1 MTFNNGD
8 AMVLILLIAVAVLLY
23 LLFRTHKRLR
33 AEQQSN
39 TALKEENQNLTWS
52 RNEERAANATL
63 QAENAALAQFRDV
76 LDAKIEADRIL
87 SVARLQSDETMAAA
101 AAALAEAQE
110 GATRLTQ
117 QTQQTSAE
125 ELSQTRLEARTIR
138 SRAQAAF
145 AEAQNTVESVLRS
158 AQQEAKNVIEAA
170 RKRGE
175 EIAGKAFEAVDNAE
189 RFQQIAEAM
198 QNLIEGYGD
207 RYVIS
212 SRGLLDELATS
223 YGFTNAGTELKNA
236 IERSRLMVA
245 NETAAICDY
254 VERNRRET
262 AIRFVIDAFN
272 GKVDSILSKV
282 KDDNAGTLEKAVR
295 DAFTLVNFNGA
306 AFRNARIHDSYL
318 ESRLMELRWA
328 VAVQEIKLREK
339 EEQRQIKEQIRE
351 EERARREFQRAM
363 RDATREE
370 EALRKAM
377 ERVQGQVDR
386 ASAEQRQK
394 YEAQLAEMAERL
406 RQAEERN
413 QRALSMAQQTKVG
426 HVYIISN
433 VGSFGEDVYKI
444 GLTRRLDPVD
454 RIHELSNASVPF
466 SFDIHA
472 MIFSENAPEL
482 ETALHRHFLTSQVN
496 KLNPRK
502 EFFRVP
508 IARIRQELDNL
519 DIKTRW
525 TMAAAA
531 KEYRETLSLERTLQE
546 NPEKGYQLLEKQITE
561 ASTVSAPFEDE
572 EEEAGTLV
580 SSFAE

>member
-1 MTFNNGD
+1 
-8 AMVLILLIAVAVLLY
+8 MVWLLLIAVAVLFF
-23 LLFRTHKRLR
+23 LLFRLFRALR
-33 AEQQSN
+33 AEQTANASLRENNQS
-39 TALKEENQNLTWS
+39 LTLS
-52 RNEERAANATL
+52 RDEERATNAAL
-63 QAENAALAQFRDV
+63 REENAALAQFREV
-76 LDAKIEADRIL
+76 LDAKAEADRL
-87 SVARLQSDETMAAA
+87 LVEARVQSAETMAAA

-110 GATRLTQ
+110 SANRLTQ
-117 QTQQTSAE
+117 QAQQTSAE
-125 ELSQTRLEARTIR
+125 ELSQARLEARTIR

-145 AEAQNTVESVLRS
+145 AEAQNSVESVLRS
-158 AQQEAKNVIEAA
+158 AQQEAKNVVNAA

-212 SRGLLDELATS
+212 SRGLLDELAAS
-223 YGFTNAGTELKNA
+223 YGFTSAGTELKNA

-245 NETAAICDY
+245 NETAATCDY

-262 AIRFVIDAFN
+262 AIRFVVDAFN
-272 GKVDSILSKV
+272 GKVDSTLSKV
-282 KDDNAGTLEKAVR
+282 KDDNAGTFEKAIR
-295 DAFTLVNFNGA
+295 DAFTLVNYNGA
-306 AFRNARIHDSYL
+306 AFRNARIQESYL
-318 ESRLMELRWA
+318 DSRLMELRWA

-351 EERARREFQRAM
+351 EERAQREFQRAM

-377 ERVQGQVDR
+377 EKVQGQVEK
-386 ASAEQRQK
+386 ASVEQRQK

-406 RQAEERN
+406 QQAEERN
-413 QRALSMAQQTKVG
+413 RRALSMAQQTKVG

-508 IARIRQELDNL
+508 IARIRQELENL

-525 TMAAAA
+525 TMTAAA

-546 NPEKGYQLLEKQITE
+546 DPEKGYQLLEKQITE
-561 ASTVSAPFEDE
+561 AFTGNAPFAEDE
-572 EEEAGTLV
+572 EETGNLV
-580 SSFAE
+580 PSFAE

>member
-1 MTFNNGD
+1 
-8 AMVLILLIAVAVLLY
+8 MVWLLLIVIAVLLY
-23 LLFRTHKRLR
+23 LLFQTQKRLR
-33 AEQQSN
+33 TEQQSN
-39 TALKEENQNLTWS
+39 SALKEENQNLARS
-52 RNEERAANATL
+52 RNEERAANTTL
-63 QAENAALAQFRDV
+63 RAENAALAQFRHV

-87 SVARLQSDETMAAA
+87 LEARLQSDETLTAA

-110 GATRLTQ
+110 SAKSLTQ

-125 ELSQTRLEARTIR
+125 ELAQARLEARTIR
-138 SRAQAAF
+138 SRAQTAF

-158 AQQEAKNVIEAA
+158 AQQEAKNVVEAA

-198 QNLIEGYGD
+198 QNLIEEYGD

-212 SRGLLDELATS
+212 SRGLLDELAAS

-236 IERSRLMVA
+236 IERSRRMVA
-245 NETAAICDY
+245 NETAATCDY
-254 VERNRRET
+254 VEKNRRET
-262 AIRFVIDAFN
+262 AVRFVVDAFN
-272 GKVDSILSKV
+272 GKVDSTLSKV
-282 KDDNAGTLEKAVR
+282 KDDNAGTLEKAIR

-306 AFRNARIHDSYL
+306 AFRNARIQESYL
-318 ESRLMELRWA
+318 DSRLMELRWV

-351 EERARREFQRAM
+351 EERAQREFQRAM

-377 ERVQGQVDR
+377 EKVQGQVEK

-508 IARIRQELDNL
+508 IAMIRQELENL

-525 TMAAAA
+525 TMPAAA
-531 KEYRETLSLERTLQE
+531 KEYRETLSLERTLQKD
-546 NPEKGYQLLEKQITE
+546 PEKGYQLLAKQIAE
-561 ASTVSAPFEDE
+561 ASTTISPSEDE
-572 EEEAGTLV
+572 EEEIGTLV
-580 SSFAE
+580 

>member
-1 MTFNNGD
+1 
-8 AMVLILLIAVAVLLY
+8 MVWFLIVAVAVLLY
-23 LLFRTHKRLR
+23 LLFRTHKSLR
-33 AEQQSN
+33 AEQQTN
-39 TALKEENQNLTWS
+39 TALKEENQNLTLS

-63 QAENAALAQFRDV
+63 RAENAALAQFRGI
-76 LDAKIEADRIL
+76 LDAKIEAERIL
-87 SVARLQSDETMAAA
+87 SEVRSRSDETMTAAA
-101 AAALAEAQE
+101 AVLSEAQE
-110 GATRLTQ
+110 LATRLTQ

-125 ELSQTRLEARTIR
+125 ELAQARLEARTIR
-138 SRAQAAF
+138 SRAQTAF

-158 AQQEAKNVIEAA
+158 AQQEARNVVEAA
-170 RKRGE
+170 KKRGE
-175 EIAGKAFEAVDNAE
+175 EIAGKAYEAVDNAE

-212 SRGLLDELATS
+212 SRGLLDELAAS

-245 NETAAICDY
+245 NETAATCDY

-262 AIRFVIDAFN
+262 AIRFVVDAFN

-282 KDDNAGTLEKAVR
+282 KDDNAGTLEKATR

-306 AFRNARIHDSYL
+306 AFRNARILDSYL

-328 VAVQEIKLREK
+328 VAVQEIKSREK

-351 EERARREFQRAM
+351 EERAQREFQRAI

-370 EALRKAM
+370 EALRRAM
-377 ERVQGQVDR
+377 EKVQGQVDR

-433 VGSFGEDVYKI
+433 VGSFGEDIYKI
-444 GLTRRLDPVD
+444 GLTRRLDPID
-454 RIHELSNASVPF
+454 RVHELSNASVPF

-482 ETALHRHFLTSQVN
+482 ESALHRHFLTSQVN

-508 IARIRQELDNL
+508 IAKIRQELENL

-525 TMAAAA
+525 TMTATA
-531 KEYRETLSLERTLQE
+531 KEYRETLSLERTLE
-546 NPEKGYQLLEKQITE
+546 EDPEKGYQLLEKQIAE
-561 ASTVSAPFEDE
+561 ASAIISSSEDE
-572 EEEAGTLV
+572 EEQIGTLV
-580 SSFAE
+580 

>member
-1 MTFNNGD
+1 
-8 AMVLILLIAVAVLLY
+8 MVWLLLIAVAVLLY
-23 LLFRTHKRLR
+23 LLFRTLKRVR
-33 AEQQSN
+33 KEQQAN
-39 TALKEENQNLTWS
+39 AALKEENQNLT
-52 RNEERAANATL
+52 RFGNEEKEANATL
-63 QAENAALAQFRDV
+63 RAENAALAQFRDV
-76 LDAKIEADRIL
+76 LDAKTEADRL
-87 SVARLQSDETMAAA
+87 LAEARLQSAETMAAA
-101 AAALAEAQE
+101 IAAFVEAQE
-110 GATRLTQ
+110 NAKRLTQ

-125 ELSQTRLEARTIR
+125 ELSQARLEARTIR
-138 SRAQAAF
+138 SRAQTAF

-158 AQQEAKNVIEAA
+158 AQQEAKNVVEAA

-175 EIAGKAFEAVDNAE
+175 EIAGKAFEVVENAE
-189 RFQQIAEAM
+189 RFQQIAVAM

-212 SRGLLDELATS
+212 SRGLLDELAAS
-223 YGFTNAGTELKNA
+223 YGFTNAGSELKNA

-245 NETAAICDY
+245 NETAATCDY

-262 AIRFVIDAFN
+262 AIRFVVDAFN
-272 GKVDSILSKV
+272 GKVDSTLSKV
-282 KDDNAGTLEKAVR
+282 KDDNAGTLEKAIR

-306 AFRNARIHDSYL
+306 AFRNARIQESYL

-351 EERARREFQRAM
+351 EERAQREFQRAM

-370 EALRKAM
+370 EALRKAI
-377 ERVQGQVDR
+377 EKVQGQVEK
-386 ASAEQRQK
+386 ASAEQLQK

-433 VGSFGEDVYKI
+433 IGSFGEDVYKI

-472 MIFSENAPEL
+472 LIFSENAPEL

-508 IARIRQELDNL
+508 IARIRQELENL
-519 DIKTRW
+519 EIKTRW
-525 TMAAAA
+525 TTTAAA

-546 NPEKGYQLLEKQITE
+546 DPERGYQLLEQQIAQ
-561 ASTVSAPFEDE
+561 ASTVIALSEDE
-572 EEEAGTLV
+572 EAESLV
-580 SSFAE
+580 

>member
-1 MTFNNGD
+1 
-8 AMVLILLIAVAVLLY
+8 MVWLLLIAVAVLLF
-23 LLFRTHKRLR
+23 LLLRLRRDLR
-33 AEQQSN
+33 AEREAN
-39 TALKEENQNLTWS
+39 TSLRTETETLAKSRDEEKV
-52 RNEERAANATL
+52 ANATL
-63 QAENAALAQFRDV
+63 LAENAALAQFRDV
-76 LDAKIEADRIL
+76 LDAKTEADRIL
-87 SVARLQSDETMAAA
+87 STARVQSNEIMDAA

-110 GATRLTQ
+110 SASRLTQ
-117 QTQQTSAE
+117 RSQQASAE
-125 ELSQTRLEARTIR
+125 ELSQARHEARTIR

-158 AQQEAKNVIEAA
+158 AQQEAKNVVEAA

-175 EIAGKAFEAVDNAE
+175 EIAGKAFEAVDHAE

-198 QNLIEGYGD
+198 QNRIEGYGD

-212 SRGLLDELATS
+212 SRGLLDELAAS

-245 NETAAICDY
+245 NETAAACDY

-262 AIRFVIDAFN
+262 AVRFVVDAFN

-282 KDDNAGTLEKAVR
+282 KDDNAGTLEKAIR
-295 DAFTLVNFNGA
+295 DAFTLVNFNGV
-306 AFRNARIHDSYL
+306 AFRKARILDSYL

-351 EERARREFQRAM
+351 EERAQREFQRAM

-370 EALRKAM
+370 EALHKAM
-377 ERVQGQVDR
+377 EKVQGQVDR
-386 ASAEQRQK
+386 ASFEQRQK

-413 QRALSMAQQTKVG
+413 QRALSMAQQTKIG

-508 IARIRQELDNL
+508 IAKIRQELEKL
-519 DIKTRW
+519 DIMTRW
-525 TMAAAA
+525 TMTAAA
-531 KEYRETLSLERTLQE
+531 KQYRETLSLERTLQE
-546 NPEKGYQLLEKQITE
+546 DPEKGLRLLEYQIAE
-561 ASTVSAPFEDE
+561 ASAGIATSHDE
-572 EEEAGTLV
+572 EEQAGTLM
-580 SSFAE
+580 